1 VKRALRRLAAA
12 LAALLAIVA
21 AAVAIRLASVPSP
34 RNLRFQV
41 ADHDV
46 AVPSDA
52 AAIARGRHLSEAV
65 AVCTVCHGDDLA
77 GRLAFEH
84 PLLGR
89 GYTPN
94 LTSGPGG
101 VGASYRVADWERALR
116 HGVDRNG
123 RGLLFMPVDHYQHL
137 SDADL
142 GAMIAYYRS
151 LPPVDNRRTGLELSL
166 LARTMI
172 DLGLSGP
179 VVRAAQLDPSARPP
193 PSPHEPGAYLVE
205 IGGCTFCHG
214 AALAGGQG
222 LEPGAPPGPA
232 LTRDSRIGGLGFDAF
247 AAALRA
253 GRAADGHAIDP
264 RFMPWQG
271 YRRMTDDELHEIWD
285 YLQRLP
291 RRTGGAGGR

>member
-1 VKRALRRLAAA
+1 MKRAWRRAAA
-12 LAALLAIVA
+12 TLAILVA
-21 AAVAIRLASVPSP
+21 IVVAAVAVRLASVPSP
-34 RNLRFQV
+34 RKMRFDV
-41 ADHDV
+41 AGQDL

-52 AAIARGRHLSEAV
+52 AAVARGRHLSDAV
-65 AVCTVCHGDDLA
+65 AVCTVCHGDDLG

-94 LTSGPGG
+94 LTRGRGG
-101 VGASYRVADWERALR
+101 VGASYAVADWERALR

-151 LPPVDNRRTGLELSL
+151 MPPVDNERTGLELTL

-172 DLGLSGP
+172 DLGLSGA
-179 VVRAAQLDPSARPP
+179 VVRAAQLDHSSRPS
-193 PSPHEPGAYLVE
+193 SPAPEPGAYLVE

-214 AALAGGQG
+214 PALSGGQG

-232 LTRDSRIGGLGFDAF
+232 LTRGSRIHALGFDAF
-247 AAALRA
+247 ATALRT

-264 RFMPWQG
+264 KFMPWQG
-271 YRRMTDDELHEIWD
+271 YRRMTDDELREIWA

-291 RRTGGAGGR
+291 AGVATR